1 MDFPKLR
8 ELEAFPISVSGQRMI
23 GLRDPLNF
31 SSDSIAIPQQYHLM
45 LTLFDGMHSVADI
58 QAECMRADG
67 ELIYRET
74 IEDVINKLDEGLF
87 LDNEKFQRKRD
98 EIVSEFRNSDL
109 RQSVL
114 AGKSYDDSP
123 QELAAQI
130 DEFFMHDDGPGP
142 IDIDKKGSALKGII
156 APHIDFL
163 RGGPCFA
170 WAYKSLAEETDA
182 DLFVIFGTAHAPTA
196 GPFVITHKDFETPF
210 TTLACDR
217 SIVEEIEKNT
227 SADLLVDEFAH
238 KNEHSIEFQAV
249 LLSYLF
255 RERNNI
261 SIVPILCGSFHEMIL
276 SGVRPI
282 DDERVSEFVTA
293 LKNAIANSG
302 KKACYIAG
310 ADLAHVGPR
319 FGDPHPISEGFLK
332 LLESDDRRM
341 LEQVEK
347 VDADGF
353 FGNIR
358 ADADRRKI
366 CGLPPIYTMLSVM
379 DADSGKLLK
388 YEYFP
393 DPAGTVSF
401 ASMAFY

>member
-8 ELEAFPISVSGQRMI
+8 ALEAFPISVSGQRMI

-31 SSDSIAIPQQYHLM
+31 SSDSIAIPQQYYLM
-45 LTLFDGMHSVADI
+45 LTLFDGMHSVVDI
-58 QAECMRADG
+58 QAEYMREGG
-67 ELIYRET
+67 ELIYREA
-74 IEDVINKLDEGLF
+74 IEDVIKKLDEGLF
-87 LDNEKFQRKRD
+87 LDNENFQRKRD
-98 EIVSEFRNSDL
+98 EIVNAFRDSDV
-109 RQSVL
+109 RPATL

-130 DEFFMHDDGPGP
+130 EEFFVHDDGPGP
-142 IDIDKKGSALKGII
+142 IGRDKKGSALKGVI
-156 APHIDFL
+156 APHSDFL

-170 WAYKSLAEETDA
+170 WAYKAIAEETDA
-182 DLFVIFGTAHAPTA
+182 DLFVIFGTAHAPTV
-196 GPFVITHKDFETPF
+196 GPFVLTYKDFETPF
-210 TTLACDR
+210 STLVSDR

-227 SADLLVDEFAH
+227 STDLLVDEFAH

-249 LLSYLF
+249 FLSYLF
-255 RERNNI
+255 RERQGI
-261 SIVPILCGSFHEMIL
+261 SIVPVLCGSFHEMIL
-276 SGVRPI
+276 SGNRPI
-282 DDERVSEFVTA
+282 DDEQVTEFVLA
-293 LKNAIANSG
+293 LKNAVASSG

-310 ADLAHVGPR
+310 ADLAHVGPK
-319 FGDPHPISEGFLK
+319 FGDPHPISEAFLK

-341 LEQVEK
+341 LEQLEK

-366 CGLPPIYTMLSVM
+366 CGLPPIYTMLNVM
-379 DADSGKLLK
+379 DSDNGKLLR
-388 YEYFP
+388 YDYFP
-393 DPAGTVSF
+393 DPGGTVSF